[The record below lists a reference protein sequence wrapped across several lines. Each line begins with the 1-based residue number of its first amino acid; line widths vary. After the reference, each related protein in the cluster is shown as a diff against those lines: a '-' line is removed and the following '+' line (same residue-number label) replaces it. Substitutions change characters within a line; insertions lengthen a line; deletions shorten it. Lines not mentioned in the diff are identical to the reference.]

1 MLYINGAA
9 FCVEIESRVRGRG
22 SSRIRSRSSLSGL
35 TGYVLLRHGFVPI
48 SALIEL

>member
-22 SSRIRSRSSLSGL
+22 SSRIRSSLSGL